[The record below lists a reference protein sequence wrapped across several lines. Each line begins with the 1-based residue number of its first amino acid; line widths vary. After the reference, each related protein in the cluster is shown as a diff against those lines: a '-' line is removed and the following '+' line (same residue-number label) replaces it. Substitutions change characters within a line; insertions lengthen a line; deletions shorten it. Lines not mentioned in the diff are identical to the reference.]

1 MGGFVF
7 AVDGGD
13 VGGAES
19 GFFQKV
25 EELDVGEAEP
35 DVGVEF
41 AGLFEGMALQV
52 EDNDAAAGFEYA
64 GGFVD
69 GLLRMDG
76 VMETLA
82 EEGEVDGGIG
92 DR

>member
-13 VGGAES
+13 IGGAEA
-19 GFFQKV
+19 GFAEEV
-25 EELDVGEAEP
+25 EEFDVGEAEP

-41 AGLFEGMALQV
+41 AGLFEGMALEV
-52 EDNDAAAGFEYA
+52 EDDDASAGFEDA

-82 EEGEVDGGIG
+82 E
-92 DR
+92 